1 MEKPDQIMLSRSGE
15 DPGDAGGFRALP
27 RRQVMLTMAAV
38 MLAMFLSSMDQTIVG
53 TAMPRI
59 IADLGGFAH
68 YTWVTTAYLVTS
80 TAALPIVGKV
90 TDIYGRKWIYIGGIV
105 IFLLGS
111 ALSGL
116 SQTIDQL
123 IFFRAFQGIGAGVMM
138 ANAFIVIGDLFPPAE
153 RGKYAGITMSVFGL
167 SAIIGPLLGG
177 FITDQLSW
185 RWVFYVNIPIG
196 IPAIAFFVLF
206 FPKIRPAAVKQQ
218 LDYLGV
224 ATLVLA
230 VVPML
235 LALSWGGSEYP
246 WVSAQVIGTLVFAAV
261 MAALFIRTESR
272 AADPFIPLEIFR
284 NPIVSISTLALFF
297 IGFGMLSVTTFIPL
311 FFQGVLG
318 SSATN
323 SGAFLTPMM
332 LGLVAGSILSG
343 QALSRMGGHYR
354 IQGLVG
360 LAFMALGM
368 ALLSHMSVST
378 TYGQAVFNIVL
389 MGFGLGIALPIFT
402 IAVQNAV
409 PYRIMGVATSS
420 AQFFRAIGGTM
431 GLAILGSVMTS
442 HFASKLTSVVSS
454 DVKEALAPG
463 QLSALAHNP
472 QALVSPEAQAQLQA
486 QFNQTGSQGAGLLQ
500 QLLDAMRHALSSAL
514 SEVFLMTLAAAAIAW
529 LIVIFLKEIPLRGRT
544 VISTEMTPPQAEH
557 DKTHGS

>member
-1 MEKPDQIMLSRSGE
+1 
-15 DPGDAGGFRALP
+15 
-27 RRQVMLTMAAV
+27 
-38 MLAMFLSSMDQTIVG
+38 
-53 TAMPRI
+53 MPRI

-80 TAALPIVGKV
+80 TVVLPIVGKL

-116 SQTIDQL
+116 SQDMTQL
-123 IFFRAFQGIGAGVMM
+123 IFLRAFQGIGAGVMM

-153 RGKYAGITMSVFGL
+153 RGKYAGIIMSVFGL
-167 SAIIGPLLGG
+167 SAVIGPLLGG

-196 IPAIAFFVLF
+196 IPAIAFFILF
-206 FPKIRPAAVKQQ
+206 FPKTRPAAVKQR

-230 VVPML
+230 VVPLL
-235 LALSWGGSEYP
+235 LALSWGEDEYP
-246 WVSAQVIGTLVFAAV
+246 WVSAQIIGTLAFATV
-261 MAALFIRTESR
+261 MAVLFIRVESR
-272 AADPFIPLEIFR
+272 AADPFIPLELFR
-284 NPIVSISTLALFF
+284 NRIVAVSTVALFF
-297 IGFGMLSVTTFIPL
+297 IGFAMLAVTIFIPL

-318 SSATN
+318 TSATN

-360 LAFMALGM
+360 LTLMALGV
-368 ALLSHMSVST
+368 ALLSRMSVST

-389 MGFGLGIALPIFT
+389 MGFGLGIALPVFT

-409 PYRIMGVATSS
+409 SYRIMGVATSS

-442 HFASKLTSVVSS
+442 HFASELSSAVPS

-514 SEVFLMTLAAAAIAW
+514 SEVFLITVAVMAVAW
-529 LIVIFLKEIPLRGRT
+529 LTVIFLKEIPLRGRT
-544 VISTEMTPPQAEH
+544 VASTEMTQEQEQEKSA
-557 DKTHGS
+557 GN

>member
-1 MEKPDQIMLSRSGE
+1 MEKPDQIMLNGAGE
-15 DPGDAGGFRALP
+15 DAGDAGGFRTLP
-27 RRQVMLTMAAV
+27 RRQVVLTMAAV
-38 MLAMFLSSMDQTIVG
+38 MLAMFLSSLDSTIVG

-59 IADLGGFAH
+59 TVDLGGFAH

-80 TAALPIVGKV
+80 TTALPIVGKL
-90 TDIYGRKWIYIGGIV
+90 TDMYGRRRIYIGGIV

-116 SQTIDQL
+116 SQNMTQL

-138 ANAFIVIGDLFPPAE
+138 ANAFIVVGDLFPPAE
-153 RGKYAGITMSVFGL
+153 RGKYIGLVTSVFGL
-167 SAIIGPLLGG
+167 AAVIGPLLGG
-177 FITDQLSW
+177 FITDHLSW
-185 RWVFYVNIPIG
+185 HWVFYVNIPIG

-230 VVPML
+230 VVPLL

-246 WVSAQVIGTLVFAAV
+246 WGSAQVIGTLVFATV
-261 MAALFIRTESR
+261 MAVLFIRRELR
-272 AADPFIPLEIFR
+272 AAEPFIPLELFR
-284 NPIVSISTLALFF
+284 NPIVSISIVALFF
-297 IGFGMLSVTTFIPL
+297 TGFAMFAGTIFIPL

-354 IQGLVG
+354 IQGLLG
-360 LAFMALGM
+360 LAIMALGA
-368 ALLSHMSVST
+368 ALLSRMTVNTS
-378 TYGQAVFNIVL
+378 YGQAVFNIVL
-389 MGFGLGIALPIFT
+389 MGFGLGVTMPLFT

-420 AQFFRAIGGTM
+420 VQFFRAIGATL
-431 GLAILGSVMTS
+431 GLAILGSVMTNR
-442 HFASKLTSVVSS
+442 FASELTSAVSS
-454 DVKEALAPG
+454 DVKQALAPG

-472 QALVSPEAQAQLQA
+472 QALVSPEAQEQLQA
-486 QFNQTGSQGAGLLQ
+486 QFSQTGSQGSGLFE
-500 QLLDAMRHALSSAL
+500 QLLDALRHALSSAL
-514 SEVFLMTLAAAAIAW
+514 SEVFLITLAVIVVAW
-529 LIVIFLKEIPLRGRT
+529 LTVIFLKEIPLRGRT
-544 VISTEMTPPQAEH
+544 VASTEMTLEQEQKKSA
-557 DKTHGS
+557 DS

>member
-1 MEKPDQIMLSRSGE
+1 MLNGAGE
-15 DPGDAGGFRALP
+15 DAGDAGGFRTLP
-27 RRQVMLTMAAV
+27 RRQVVLTMAAV
-38 MLAMFLSSMDQTIVG
+38 MLAMFLSSLDSTIVG

-59 IADLGGFAH
+59 TVDLGGFAH

-80 TAALPIVGKV
+80 TTALPIVGKL
-90 TDIYGRKWIYIGGIV
+90 TDMYGRRRIYIGGIV

-116 SQTIDQL
+116 SQNMTQL

-138 ANAFIVIGDLFPPAE
+138 ANAFIVVGDLFPPAE
-153 RGKYAGITMSVFGL
+153 RGKYIGLVTSVFGL
-167 SAIIGPLLGG
+167 AAVIGPLLGG
-177 FITDQLSW
+177 FITDHLSW
-185 RWVFYVNIPIG
+185 HWVFYVNIPIG

-230 VVPML
+230 VVPLL

-246 WVSAQVIGTLVFAAV
+246 WGSAQVIGTLVFATV
-261 MAALFIRTESR
+261 MAVLFIRVESR
-272 AADPFIPLEIFR
+272 AAEPFIPLELFR
-284 NPIVSISTLALFF
+284 NRIVAVSTVVLFF
-297 IGFGMLSVTTFIPL
+297 TGFAMFAGTIFIPL

-332 LGLVAGSILSG
+332 LGMVAGSILSG

-354 IQGLVG
+354 IQGLLG
-360 LAFMALGM
+360 LAIMALGA
-368 ALLSHMSVST
+368 ALLSRMTVNTS
-378 TYGQAVFNIVL
+378 YGQAVFNIVL
-389 MGFGLGIALPIFT
+389 MGFGLGVTMPLFT

-420 AQFFRAIGGTM
+420 VQFFRAIGATL
-431 GLAILGSVMTS
+431 GLAILGSVMTNR
-442 HFASKLTSVVSS
+442 FASELTSAVSS
-454 DVKEALAPG
+454 DVKQALAPG

-472 QALVSPEAQAQLQA
+472 QALVSPEAQEQLQA
-486 QFNQTGSQGAGLLQ
+486 QFSQTGSQGSGLFE
-500 QLLDAMRHALSSAL
+500 QLLDALRHALSSAL
-514 SEVFLMTLAAAAIAW
+514 SEVFLITLAVIVVAW
-529 LIVIFLKEIPLRGRT
+529 LTVIFLKEIPLRGRT
-544 VISTEMTPPQAEH
+544 VASTEMTLEQEQKKSA
-557 DKTHGS
+557 DS

>member
-1 MEKPDQIMLSRSGE
+1 MLNGAGE
-15 DPGDAGGFRALP
+15 DAGDAGGFRTLP
-27 RRQVMLTMAAV
+27 RRQVVLTMAAV

-80 TAALPIVGKV
+80 TAALPIVGKL
-90 TDIYGRKWIYIGGIV
+90 TDMYGRRRIYIGGIV

-116 SQTIDQL
+116 SQNMTQL

-138 ANAFIVIGDLFPPAE
+138 ASAFIVVGDLFPPAE
-153 RGKYAGITMSVFGL
+153 RGKYMGFIMSVFGL
-167 SAIIGPLLGG
+167 AAVIGPMLGG
-177 FITDQLSW
+177 FITDHLSW
-185 RWVFYVNIPIG
+185 HWVFYVNIPIG

-230 VVPML
+230 VVPLL

-246 WVSAQVIGTLVFAAV
+246 WGSAQVIGTLVFATV
-261 MAALFIRTESR
+261 MAVLFIRRELR
-272 AADPFIPLEIFR
+272 AAEPFIPLELFR
-284 NPIVSISTLALFF
+284 NPIVSISIVALFF
-297 IGFGMLSVTTFIPL
+297 TGFAMFAGTIFIPL

-354 IQGLVG
+354 IQGLLG
-360 LAFMALGM
+360 LAIMALGA
-368 ALLSHMSVST
+368 ALLSRMTVNTS
-378 TYGQAVFNIVL
+378 YGQAVFNIVL
-389 MGFGLGIALPIFT
+389 MGFGLGVTMPLFT

-420 AQFFRAIGGTM
+420 VQFFRAIGATL
-431 GLAILGSVMTS
+431 GLAILGSVMTNR
-442 HFASKLTSVVSS
+442 FASELTSAVSS
-454 DVKEALAPG
+454 DVKQALAPG

-472 QALVSPEAQAQLQA
+472 QALVSPEAQEQLQA
-486 QFNQTGSQGAGLLQ
+486 QFSQTGSQGSGLFE
-500 QLLDAMRHALSSAL
+500 QLLDALRHALSSAL
-514 SEVFLMTLAAAAIAW
+514 SEVFLITLAVIVVAW
-529 LIVIFLKEIPLRGRT
+529 LTVIFLKEIALRGRT
-544 VISTEMTPPQAEH
+544 VASTEMTLEQEQKKSA
-557 DKTHGS
+557 DS

>member
-1 MEKPDQIMLSRSGE
+1 MLNGAGE
-15 DPGDAGGFRALP
+15 DAGDAGGFRTLP
-27 RRQVMLTMAAV
+27 RRQVVLTMAAV

-80 TAALPIVGKV
+80 TAALPIVGKL
-90 TDIYGRKWIYIGGIV
+90 TDMYGRRRIYIGGIV

-116 SQTIDQL
+116 SQNMTQL

-138 ANAFIVIGDLFPPAE
+138 ASAFIVVGDLFPPAE
-153 RGKYAGITMSVFGL
+153 RGKYMGFIMSVFGL
-167 SAIIGPLLGG
+167 AAVIGPMLGG
-177 FITDQLSW
+177 FITDHLSW
-185 RWVFYVNIPIG
+185 HWVFYVNIPIG

-230 VVPML
+230 VVPLL

-246 WVSAQVIGTLVFAAV
+246 WGSAQVIGTLVFATV
-261 MAALFIRTESR
+261 MAVLFIRRELR
-272 AADPFIPLEIFR
+272 AAEPFIPLELFR
-284 NPIVSISTLALFF
+284 NPIVSISIVALFF
-297 IGFGMLSVTTFIPL
+297 TGFAMFAGTIFIPL

-354 IQGLVG
+354 IQGLLG
-360 LAFMALGM
+360 LAIMALGA
-368 ALLSHMSVST
+368 ALLSRMTVNTS
-378 TYGQAVFNIVL
+378 YGQAVFNIVL
-389 MGFGLGIALPIFT
+389 MGFGLGVTMPLFT

-420 AQFFRAIGGTM
+420 VQFFRAIGATL
-431 GLAILGSVMTS
+431 GLAILGSVMTNR
-442 HFASKLTSVVSS
+442 FASELTSAVSS
-454 DVKEALAPG
+454 DVKQALAPG

-472 QALVSPEAQAQLQA
+472 QALVSPEAQEQLQA
-486 QFNQTGSQGAGLLQ
+486 QFSQTGSQGSGLFE
-500 QLLDAMRHALSSAL
+500 QLLDALRHALSSAL
-514 SEVFLMTLAAAAIAW
+514 SEVFLITLAVIVVAW
-529 LIVIFLKEIPLRGRT
+529 LTVIFLKEIPLRGRT
-544 VISTEMTPPQAEH
+544 VASTEMTLEQEQKKSA
-557 DKTHGS
+557 DS

>member
-1 MEKPDQIMLSRSGE
+1 MLNGAGE
-15 DPGDAGGFRALP
+15 DAGDAGGFRTLP
-27 RRQVMLTMAAV
+27 RRQVVLTMAAV
-38 MLAMFLSSMDQTIVG
+38 MLAMFLSSLDSTIVG

-59 IADLGGFAH
+59 TVDLGGFAH

-80 TAALPIVGKV
+80 TTALPIVGKL
-90 TDIYGRKWIYIGGIV
+90 TDMYGRRRIYIGGIV

-116 SQTIDQL
+116 SQNMTQL

-138 ANAFIVIGDLFPPAE
+138 ANAFIVVGDLFPPAE
-153 RGKYAGITMSVFGL
+153 RGKYIGLVTSVFGL
-167 SAIIGPLLGG
+167 AAVIGPLLGG
-177 FITDQLSW
+177 FITDHLSW
-185 RWVFYVNIPIG
+185 HWVFYVNIPIG

-230 VVPML
+230 VVPLL

-246 WVSAQVIGTLVFAAV
+246 WGSAQVIGTLVFATV
-261 MAALFIRTESR
+261 MAVLFIRRELR
-272 AADPFIPLEIFR
+272 AAEPFIPLELFR
-284 NPIVSISTLALFF
+284 NPIVSISIVALFF
-297 IGFGMLSVTTFIPL
+297 TGFAMFAGTIFIPL

-354 IQGLVG
+354 IQGLLG
-360 LAFMALGM
+360 LAIMALGA
-368 ALLSHMSVST
+368 ALLSRMTVNTS
-378 TYGQAVFNIVL
+378 YGQAVFNIVL
-389 MGFGLGIALPIFT
+389 MGFGLGVTMPLFT

-409 PYRIMGVATSS
+409 PYRVMGVATSS
-420 AQFFRAIGGTM
+420 VQFFRAIGATL
-431 GLAILGSVMTS
+431 GLAILGSVMTNR
-442 HFASKLTSVVSS
+442 FASELTSAVSS
-454 DVKEALAPG
+454 DVKQALAPG

-472 QALVSPEAQAQLQA
+472 QALVSPEAQEQLQA
-486 QFNQTGSQGAGLLQ
+486 QFSQTGSQGSGLFE
-500 QLLDAMRHALSSAL
+500 QLLDALRHALSSAL
-514 SEVFLMTLAAAAIAW
+514 SEVFLITLAVIVVAW
-529 LIVIFLKEIPLRGRT
+529 LTVIFLKEIPLRGRT
-544 VISTEMTPPQAEH
+544 VASTEMTLEQEQKKSA
-557 DKTHGS
+557 DS